1 MPCSI
6 SRFRKNAMYKIRIAL
21 IFFLSVFFFQDA
33 YSQVS
38 QPPEPTLESPY
49 NTILVHL
56 YYLQPDS
63 YRPEI
68 AAKVF
73 YQKDSLEA
81 QELAI
86 QLLQVFDGRALF
98 VRLNLLPQEAD
109 YQDTVT
115 LKPYYTPFPEQLPDV
130 YLEKKEGKWYYSEQ
144 TAQAIPGL
152 HKKLYPFGTG
162 FLLKYFP
169 KNAKSEFLGLSTW
182 QWVGLGLL
190 FLLAWLFQFL
200 ISRLLRPVIRL
211 MAKSRFSSP
220 LEDKSMLWKVARL
233 GSFFIL
239 FFLVKSLLP
248 LLQLPIRANVFIIK
262 GLDIAGV
269 FFGIWLGLS
278 IVDVVMKYASRYAES
293 TTQKMDEQLIPI
305 LQRMLKILVV
315 VGGVIYVL
323 QLLEVNV
330 TALIA
335 GVSIGGLALA
345 LAAQDTVKN
354 LIGSA
359 MIFFDQ
365 PFQIGDWVVA
375 GSNEGEVIEVG
386 FRSTKIQSI
395 DSSIIFVPNNEIA
408 SAAIKNMGV
417 RQYRMMKLTL
427 GVTYDTPPI
436 LIEKFIAG
444 LRQLIEHHP
453 RTKKDNYLVHFNN
466 FGDSAL
472 TIYFRT
478 HLLTESFAEELK
490 LKEEL
495 AFGIL
500 RLAETLGVRFAYP
513 TQTLFIEEMPGKGNT
528 TPKYETDPGALDG
541 RLERFFEGG
550 NGDAA

>member
-1 MPCSI
+1 MS
-6 SRFRKNAMYKIRIAL
+6 KIRTVL
-21 IFFLSVFFFQDA
+21 FFFLSVFFFQNG
-33 YSQVS
+33 YSQGA

-56 YYLQPDS
+56 YYLQGDS
-63 YRPEI
+63 YGPEV

-86 QLLQVFDGRALF
+86 KLLQVLDGKGLF
-98 VRLNLLPQEAD
+98 VRLNLLPQNAD

-115 LKPYYTPFPEQLPDV
+115 LKAYYTPFPDQLPDV
-130 YLEKKEGKWYYSEQ
+130 YLEKKGDKWYYSEQ
-144 TAQAIPGL
+144 TAQAVPVL
-152 HKKLYPFGTG
+152 HKDLYPFGTD

-169 KNAKSEFLGLSTW
+169 KSARGDFLGLATW

-190 FLLAWLFQFL
+190 LLLAWLFQFF
-200 ISRLLRPVIRL
+200 ISRLLRPMIRL
-211 MAKSRFSSP
+211 LAKSRFSSP

-239 FFLVKSLLP
+239 FFLIKSTLP
-248 LLQLPIRANVFIIK
+248 LLQLPIRVNVFCIK
-262 GLDIAGV
+262 GLDIAGI
-269 FFGIWLGLS
+269 FFGVWLGLS
-278 IVDVVMKYASRYAES
+278 IVDVVMKYAFRYAES

-305 LQRMLKILVV
+305 MQRMLKILVV
-315 VGGVIYVL
+315 VAGIIYVL

-335 GVSIGGLALA
+335 GISIGGLALA
-345 LAAQDTVKN
+345 LAAQDTVRN

-375 GSNEGEVIEVG
+375 GGNEGEVIEVG

-408 SAAIKNMGV
+408 SSAVKNMGV
-417 RQYRMMKLTL
+417 RRLRLMKATL
-427 GVTYDTPPI
+427 GVTYDTPPV
-436 LIEKFIAG
+436 LVEKFIAG
-444 LRQLIEHHP
+444 LRQLIERHP
-453 RTKKDNYLVHFNN
+453 KTKKDNYLVHFNS

-472 TIYFRT
+472 SIYFRT
-478 HLLTESFAEELK
+478 HLFTESFAEELK

-500 RLAETLGVRFAYP
+500 RLAEALGVRFAYP

-528 TPKYETDPGALDG
+528 TPKYETDEKAL
-541 RLERFFEGG
+541 EEKIQHFFGE
-550 NGDAA
+550 